1 MQLCAACSACTF
13 NLHVVTM
20 CPGVLEVS
28 TFHPARIDIRH
39 KRGWEQ
45 LLDNENVHL
54 LLSTYYASDSD
65 DSSGGGYFLACGG
78 GGDFVL
84 PNTSTQLERLPF
96 LFQGSLLL
104 DLLIQKN
111 SHLWCILELG
121 VCGLTNANQCAYQ
134 CYCEVFVLILRYQ
147 SLHLDIGGPV
157 HSLVKAPAI
166 GYLDWSR
173 LLEELYCTL

>member
-1 MQLCAACSACTF
+1 MSWFVFIPNA
-13 NLHVVTM
+13 
-20 CPGVLEVS
+20 P
-28 TFHPARIDIRH
+28 RH

-84 PNTSTQLERLPF
+84 PNTSTQLE
-96 LFQGSLLL
+96 
-104 DLLIQKN
+104 K
-111 SHLWCILELG
+111 LE
-121 VCGLTNANQCAYQ
+121 GLKQFFICHFANANQCAYQ

-157 HSLVKAPAI
+157 HSMVKAPAI
-166 GYLDWSR
+166 GYLDSSR
-173 LLEELYCTL
+173 LLEELYCAL